1 MYGSG
6 LNWTKLDKNRLKWTE
21 IDQNGRLLWLNK
33 SVMTVN
39 TILQLLDIIYRYK
52 YIDVMF
58 TGIRGFK
65 FQNDV
70 LEFTT
75 TRYIQSSK
83 PRIQMTMNIHH

>member
-1 MYGSG
+1 MAQQKCNDSKYYTSA
-6 LNWTKLDKNRLKWTE
+6 L
-21 IDQNGRLLWLNK
+21 
-33 SVMTVN
+33 
-39 TILQLLDIIYRYK
+39 RYK

-65 FQNDV
+65 FKNDV

-83 PRIQMTMNIHH
+83 PRIQMTMNMQMTVSWEIKFIIDLG